1 MCYCREKFAINFS
14 GSRALFILNLGCYF
28 HFLKVKK
35 NCQFSMILHLQD
47 IHFGFIGLQN
57 IKNWPE
63 VVKST
68 VCIVWSCFFF
78 FTKVRMSRL
87 LLWRE
92 HNIPKNCQES
102 CHMNYFFLWSRTHI
116 FSFLTK
122 VWHESSCLCPL
133 LKVASQTFHLLDLN
147 ILSYAHHFWLFRTQ
161 KERKLRL
168 PNPSFS
174 ILDFSLNHFN
184 LDLSFSNQQLMCS
197 SWFCKIKST
206 GFCPWSLEIR
216 LL

>member
-1 MCYCREKFAINFS
+1 MIFEQISNKIISKQLPKVWILKANFYDLRKAVVTERNDAQKAIFSTLEQKLQISNAFKNLLHLEFYLKKSFKTDVCYCREKFAINFS

-116 FSFLTK
+116 F
-122 VWHESSCLCPL
+122 
-133 LKVASQTFHLLDLN
+133 
-147 ILSYAHHFWLFRTQ
+147 LF
-161 KERKLRL
+161 
-168 PNPSFS
+168 
-174 ILDFSLNHFN
+174 
-184 LDLSFSNQQLMCS
+184 
-197 SWFCKIKST
+197 
-206 GFCPWSLEIR
+206 
-216 LL
+216 